1 MALMPFDK
9 EVRLLSMA
17 YILEPLSEEELE
29 ELARRN
35 LDTRL
40 ERGEIFFT
48 PQERGEKLFILKEGR
63 VQIYKT
69 NPQGQEITIVVV
81 EEGMIFGE
89 MALTAQQLR
98 EAYARA
104 IEPSIVVSLKRE
116 DLENL
121 ILRNP
126 RVGLRLIELLSERL
140 RLCEHR
146 LEDISFKE
154 VPARLASLILQ
165 LVESEGVVSR
175 EGYMIP
181 IHYTH
186 EQLGTMISAN
196 RVSVTRALGKLREAG
211 AVELRRRLI
220 YVRDMEAL
228 KRAAREER
236 SANELQNSS

>member
-1 MALMPFDK
+1 MALIPFD
-9 EVRLLSMA
+9 EEERLLSAA

-29 ELARRN
+29 GLARRN
-35 LDTRL
+35 PDTRL

-48 PQERGEKLFILKEGR
+48 PQERAEKLFILKEGR
-63 VQIYKT
+63 IQIYKT
-69 NPQGQEITIVVV
+69 NPQGQEITVVV
-81 EEGMIFGE
+81 IEEGMIFGE

-104 IEPSIVVSLKRE
+104 IEPSIVVSLERE

-126 RVGLRLIELLSERL
+126 RVGLRLIERLSERL
-140 RLCEHR
+140 RLCESR

-165 LVESEGVVSR
+165 LIESEGVVTG
-175 EGYMIP
+175 EGYKIP
-181 IHYTH
+181 THYTH

-196 RVSVTRALGKLREAG
+196 RVTVTRALGKLEEAG
-211 AVELRRRLI
+211 AIELKHRLI
-220 YVRDMEAL
+220 YVKDMEAL
-228 KRAAREER
+228 ERAAREKR
-236 SANELQNSS
+236 STR

>member
-17 YILEPLSEEELE
+17 HILEPLSEEELE

-35 LDTRL
+35 PDARL
-40 ERGEIFFT
+40 EPGEIFFT

-126 RVGLRLIELLSERL
+126 RVGLRLVERLSERL
-140 RLCEHR
+140 RLCECR

-165 LVESEGVVSR
+165 LVESEGVVTGG
-175 EGYMIP
+175 GYKIP
-181 IHYTH
+181 TPYTH
-186 EQLGTMISAN
+186 EPLGTMISAN
-196 RVSVTRALGKLREAG
+196 RVSVTRALGKLQEAG
-211 AVELRRRLI
+211 VIELRRRLI
-220 YVRDMEAL
+220 HVRDMEAL

-236 SANELQNSS
+236 SANEPQNSS

>member
-1 MALMPFDK
+1 MALMPLG
-9 EVRLLSMA
+9 EEERLLSAA

-29 ELARRN
+29 DLARRN
-35 LDTRL
+35 PDTRL

-69 NPQGQEITIVVV
+69 NPQGQEITVVV
-81 EEGMIFGE
+81 IEEGMIFGE

-126 RVGLRLIELLSERL
+126 RVGLRLIERLSERL
-140 RLCEHR
+140 RLCESR

-154 VPARLASLILQ
+154 VPARLASIILQ
-165 LVESEGVVSR
+165 LVESEGLVTV
-175 EGYMIP
+175 EGYKIP
-181 IHYTH
+181 THYTH

-196 RVSVTRALGKLREAG
+196 RVTVTRALGKLQEAG
-211 AVELRRRLI
+211 AIELRRRLI
-220 YVRDMEAL
+220 YVRDIEAL
-228 KRAAREER
+228 KQAARAER
-236 SANELQNSS
+236 NSG

>member
-17 YILEPLSEEELE
+17 HILEPLSEEELE

-35 LDTRL
+35 PDTRL
-40 ERGEIFFT
+40 ERGEIFFA

-63 VQIYKT
+63 IQIYKT
-69 NPQGQEITIVVV
+69 NPQGQEITVVV
-81 EEGMIFGE
+81 IEEGMIFGE

-104 IEPSIVVSLKRE
+104 IEPSMVVSLERE

-126 RVGLRLIELLSERL
+126 RVGLWLIEQLSERL
-140 RLCEHR
+140 RLCESR

-154 VPARLASLILQ
+154 VPARLASLIQQ
-165 LVESEGVVSR
+165 LVQSEGVVAG
-175 EGYMIP
+175 EGYKIP
-181 IHYTH
+181 THYTH

-196 RVSVTRALGKLREAG
+196 RALRYLAVTTTSHL
-211 AVELRRRLI
+211 AVG
-220 YVRDMEAL
+220 
-228 KRAAREER
+228 
-236 SANELQNSS
+236 

>member
-1 MALMPFDK
+1 MALIPFD
-9 EVRLLSMA
+9 EEERLLSAA

-29 ELARRN
+29 GLARRN
-35 LDTRL
+35 PDTRL

-48 PQERGEKLFILKEGR
+48 PQERAEKLFILKEGR
-63 VQIYKT
+63 IQIYKT
-69 NPQGQEITIVVV
+69 NPQGQEITVVV
-81 EEGMIFGE
+81 IEEGMIFGE

-104 IEPSIVVSLKRE
+104 IEPSIVVSLERE

-126 RVGLRLIELLSERL
+126 RVGLRLIERLSERL
-140 RLCEHR
+140 RLCESR

-165 LVESEGVVSR
+165 LIESEGVVTG
-175 EGYMIP
+175 EGYKIP
-181 IHYTH
+181 THYTH

-196 RVSVTRALGKLREAG
+196 RVTVTRALGKLEEAG
-211 AVELRRRLI
+211 AIELKHRLI
-220 YVRDMEAL
+220 YVKDMEAL
-228 KRAAREER
+228 ERAVREKRSTR
-236 SANELQNSS
+236 

>member
-1 MALMPFDK
+1 MALMPFD
-9 EVRLLSMA
+9 EEERLLSAA

-29 ELARRN
+29 GLARRN
-35 LDTRL
+35 PDTRL

-63 VQIYKT
+63 IQIYKT
-69 NPQGQEITIVVV
+69 NPQGQEITVVV
-81 EEGMIFGE
+81 IEEGMIFGE

-104 IEPSIVVSLKRE
+104 IEPSIVVSLERE

-126 RVGLRLIELLSERL
+126 RVGLRLIERLSERL
-140 RLCEHR
+140 RLCESR

-154 VPARLASLILQ
+154 VPARLANLILQ
-165 LVESEGVVSR
+165 LIESEGVVTG
-175 EGYMIP
+175 EGYKIP
-181 IHYTH
+181 THYTH

-196 RVSVTRALGKLREAG
+196 RVTVTRALGKLEEAG
-211 AVELRRRLI
+211 AIELKHRLI
-220 YVRDMEAL
+220 YVKDMEAL
-228 KRAAREER
+228 ERAAREKR
-236 SANELQNSS
+236 STR